1 MYPLLSLCLCP
12 ALPGAFQGALH
23 GVLKLNQLDE
33 AVRDTMR
40 RGGCTASRSSFIGA
54 CFGAQV
60 LEKSSQA
67 HEQYLFTD
75 TVLKQIQC
83 VCNEEY

>member
-1 MYPLLSLCLCP
+1 MHQSANLGLRP

-23 GVLKLNQLDE
+23 GVLKLKQLDE

-40 RGGCTASRSSFIGA
+40 CGGCTASRASFIGA

-60 LEKSSQA
+60 LQGSVWLSG
-67 HEQYLFTD
+67 T
-75 TVLKQIQC
+75 
-83 VCNEEY
+83 